1 MTPEVRKFILHQA
14 HAGEDGIISMENLLD
29 FFSSPLNIDITRRID
44 ICSALWHLVSRKPV
58 SYSVSSL
65 GIPGRIRIWW
75 KDTVLNKNLY
85 IALTVVTYHFH
96 QKYIQAFIYLKLS
109 FLNEARSLTISAA
122 FLHQCVLS
130 SIEYIKDVCCS
141 KGTKDEIMLRLSC
154 CTEGFYAT
162 ETPAQMETLIKR
174 YVVSLLFDCVASL
187 MYFLLSI
194 TLCYV
199 VCF

>member
-14 HAGEDGIISMENLLD
+14 HAGEAGIISMEKLLD
-29 FFSSPLNIDITRRID
+29 FWSSPLNIYLTRRID

-58 SYSVSSL
+58 LYSVSSL
-65 GIPGRIRIWW
+65 GIPARIRIWW
-75 KDTVLNKNLY
+75 KDTVLNKNFY
-85 IALTVVTYHFH
+85 IALTVVTYRFH

-109 FLNEARSLTISAA
+109 FLNEARALTISAT

-141 KGTKDEIMLRLSC
+141 KGTKDEIMLRLPC

-174 YVVSLLFDCVASL
+174 YVVSLLFDCVASS
-187 MYFLLSI
+187 MYFRFSI
-194 TLCYV
+194 TLCHV